1 MREAPASLPA
11 GPPACGRRGGR
22 DARDPRDAFAYLGRN
37 PYPSPAMPDRPV
49 IEPQTLSQLPFK
61 VLDEVLRQLRATRN
75 DIIRFG
81 VWNIRNL
88 TDEEFNRTDDRKL
101 FGYFRQDLLETR
113 FLSKGRRI
121 DLIQL
126 WKWFDDQMSGV
137 EPILI
142 ETEEFFLNIQ
152 DKDLEKV
159 RKRIAE
165 IQAFFPTLRGDDLEA
180 FKRVKYK
187 LRRTVMRLTYDLH
200 HLFKRL
206 EKYRKNLLMASGAP
220 RIERERVP
228 LEVATDI
235 PEPPLIDEHED
246 VVEGG

>member
-1 MREAPASLPA
+1 MSASVLP
-11 GPPACGRRGGR
+11 
-22 DARDPRDAFAYLGRN
+22 
-37 PYPSPAMPDRPV
+37 
-49 IEPQTLSQLPFK
+49 EPQSLAQVSQK
-61 VLDEVLRQLRATRN
+61 VLEEVIRQLRSTRN

-88 TDEEFNRTDDRKL
+88 SDEDFNRTDDRKL

-121 DLIQL
+121 DIIQL
-126 WKWFDDQMSGV
+126 WKWFDNEMSGV
-137 EPILI
+137 EPMLI
-142 ETEEFFLNIQ
+142 DHEEVFVNIQ

-165 IQAFFPTLRGDDLEA
+165 IESFLPTLRGDDLEA
-180 FKRVKYK
+180 FKRAKYK

-206 EKYRKNLLMASGAP
+206 EKYRKNIFLQGGAP
-220 RIERERVP
+220 RPERIS
-228 LEVATDI
+228 LEAVAEI
-235 PEPPLIDEHED
+235 PEPPPIDEHDDE
-246 VVEGG
+246 

>member
-1 MREAPASLPA
+1 M
-11 GPPACGRRGGR
+11 G
-22 DARDPRDAFAYLGRN
+22 N
-37 PYPSPAMPDRPV
+37 PYPSPAMAERTLSDPMP
-49 IEPQTLSQLPFK
+49 LSQLP
-61 VLDEVLRQLRATRN
+61 VRHLEEVLRQLRSARN

-81 VWNIRNL
+81 VWNVRNL
-88 TDEEFNRTDDRKL
+88 TDEEFNRTDDRRL

-113 FLSKGRRI
+113 FLSKGRRV

-137 EPILI
+137 EPMLV
-142 ETEEFFLNIQ
+142 EKNEVFLNIQ

-165 IQAFFPTLRGDDLEA
+165 IQAFFPTLRSEDLEA

-206 EKYRKNLLMASGAP
+206 EKYRKNVITGAP
-220 RIERERVP
+220 RADRIS
-228 LEVATDI
+228 LEAVAEI
-235 PEPPLIDEHED
+235 PEPPALEEMMNDE
-246 VVEGG
+246 

>member
-1 MREAPASLPA
+1 MAAHP
-11 GPPACGRRGGR
+11 
-22 DARDPRDAFAYLGRN
+22 
-37 PYPSPAMPDRPV
+37 
-49 IEPQTLSQLPFK
+49 EPQTLAQLPFK
-61 VLDEVLRQLRATRN
+61 TLEEVIRQLRGTRN
-75 DIIRFG
+75 DIIRYG

-88 TDEEFNRTDDRKL
+88 TDEDFNRTDDRKL

-137 EPILI
+137 EPLLI
-142 ETEEFFLNIQ
+142 DGEELFLNIQ

-165 IQAFFPTLRGDDLEA
+165 IHAFFPTLRSDDLEA

-206 EKYRKNLLMASGAP
+206 EKYRKNLFGMGAP
-220 RIERERVP
+220 RERVA
-228 LEVATDI
+228 LEAVAEI
-235 PEPPLIDEHED
+235 PEPPPIDDHEHEEAD
-246 VVEGG
+246 A

>member
-1 MREAPASLPA
+1 M
-11 GPPACGRRGGR
+11 
-22 DARDPRDAFAYLGRN
+22 
-37 PYPSPAMPDRPV
+37 YPLHAMPV
-49 IEPQTLSQLPFK
+49 QTLPEPMSLAQLPFK
-61 VLDEVLRQLRATRN
+61 QLEEVIRQLRSTRN
-75 DIIRFG
+75 DIIRYG

-88 TDEEFNRTDDRKL
+88 TDEDFNRTDDRKL

-126 WKWFDDQMSGV
+126 WKWFDDQMTAT
-137 EPILI
+137 EPMLI
-142 ETEEFFLNIQ
+142 DGDEVFVNIQ

-159 RKRIAE
+159 RKRIEE
-165 IQAFFPTLRGDDLEA
+165 IHAFLPTLRSDDLEA

-206 EKYRKNLLMASGAP
+206 EKYRKNFGIAAP
-220 RIERERVP
+220 PRAERVP
-228 LEVATDI
+228 LEAVAEI
-235 PEPPLIDEHED
+235 PEPPPMEEGDE
-246 VVEGG
+246 

>member
-1 MREAPASLPA
+1 
-11 GPPACGRRGGR
+11 
-22 DARDPRDAFAYLGRN
+22 
-37 PYPSPAMPDRPV
+37 
-49 IEPQTLSQLPFK
+49 LSQLPFRQ
-61 VLDEVLRQLRATRN
+61 LDEVLRQLRSTRN
-75 DIIRFG
+75 DIIRFA

-88 TDEEFNRTDDRKL
+88 TDDDFNHTDDKRL

-121 DLIQL
+121 DLVQL
-126 WKWFDDQMSGV
+126 WKWFDDQMSGT
-137 EPILI
+137 EPMLI
-142 ETEEFFLNIQ
+142 GTEEVFLDIQ

-200 HLFKRL
+200 HLFKRM
-206 EKYRKNLLMASGAP
+206 EKYRKNLMMASGAP
-220 RIERERVP
+220 RFDRDRVS
-228 LEVATDI
+228 LEVAVDV
-235 PEPPLIDEHED
+235 PEPPPMDEHED
-246 VVEGG
+246 

>member
-1 MREAPASLPA
+1 MLT
-11 GPPACGRRGGR
+11 
-22 DARDPRDAFAYLGRN
+22 
-37 PYPSPAMPDRPV
+37 SPQT
-49 IEPQTLSQLPFK
+49 EPQTLAQVTPKML
-61 VLDEVLRQLRATRN
+61 EEIIRQLRGTRN
-75 DIIRFG
+75 DIIRFA
-81 VWNIRNL
+81 VWNVRNL
-88 TDEEFNRTDDRKL
+88 SDDEFNHTDDRKL

-121 DLIQL
+121 DLVQL

-137 EPILI
+137 EPMLI
-142 ETEEFFLNIQ
+142 DKEEVFLNIH

-165 IQAFFPTLRGDDLEA
+165 IQSFFPTLRGDDLEA

-206 EKYRKNLLMASGAP
+206 EKYRKTTFGPAPLMRP
-220 RIERERVP
+220 EQVP
-228 LEVATDI
+228 LEAVADI
-235 PEPPLIDEHED
+235 PEPPPIDEHDED
-246 VVEGG
+246 VQA